1 MRAPFA
7 LARLAVFTALLI
19 GSAFADAK
27 PPTPLPALEGARGN
41 LAVRIIRYTGG
52 VNGEMVVEVQNH
64 GSKAEVFSA
73 QGLYF
78 VPDGDPD
85 KAPQRLGAAGPFQI
99 EGQGQPRVLEK
110 LPLAPKAKAQ
120 VRLQV
125 FCIDSHRGSPTA
137 QHSFHLGKERLPK
150 QLRNEIDTKAKAALS
165 QHGGRMPAAKAAIQS
180 EVWQARDKKWIK
192 LDGERKQEKG
202 PSQMHPQSPRPIHRH
217 PQRIQERREQAPQ
230 KAPQFAQPPPP
241 RQTP

>member
-7 LARLAVFTALLI
+7 LTRIAVFTALLVA
-19 GSAFADAK
+19 SAFATAK
-27 PPTPLPALEGARGN
+27 PPTPLPPLEGARSQ
-41 LAVRIIRYTGG
+41 LAVRVIKYTGG
-52 VNGEMVVEVQNH
+52 VNGEMVVEVQNQ
-64 GSKAEVFSA
+64 GTRSEVFTA

-99 EGQGQPRVLEK
+99 EGQGQPRALEK

-125 FCIDSHRGSPTA
+125 FCIDSHRSSPTA
-137 QHSFHLGKERLPK
+137 QNSFHLGKERLPK
-150 QLRNEIDTKAKAALS
+150 QLRTEIDGKAKAALS
-165 QHGGRMPAAKAAIQS
+165 QHGGRMAPAKAAIQS
-180 EVWQARDKKWIK
+180 EVWQARDKNWIK

-202 PSQMHPQSPRPIHRH
+202 PRSYEQQAPRPIHRH
-217 PQRIQERREQAPQ
+217 PQQIQQRRDRE
-230 KAPQFAQPPPP
+230 PQFAQPPPSRP
-241 RQTP
+241 AP

>member
-1 MRAPFA
+1 MRARFA
-7 LARLAVFTALLI
+7 LARIAVFTALLV

-27 PPTPLPALEGARGN
+27 GPTPLPTLDGARSQIQMR
-41 LAVRIIRYTGG
+41 VIRYTGG
-52 VNGEMVVEVQNH
+52 VNGEMVVEVQNQ
-64 GSKAEVFSA
+64 GTRSEVFSA

-85 KAPQRLGAAGPFQI
+85 KAPQRLGAAGPFQVVG
-99 EGQGQPRVLEK
+99 EGQPRSMDK
-110 LPLAPKAKAQ
+110 LPLPPKAKAQ

-150 QLRNEIDTKAKAALS
+150 QLRTEIDGKAKAALS
-165 QHGGRMPAAKAAIQS
+165 RTGGRMAPAKAAIQS

-192 LDGERKQEKG
+192 LDGERKNEK
-202 PSQMHPQSPRPIHRH
+202 SSRSY
-217 PQRIQERREQAPQ
+217 EQAPRRHPVPIQ
-230 KAPQFAQPPPP
+230 RRDREPQFAQPPPA
-241 RQTP
+241 R